1 MKMPTRMILA
11 ILMTIGFRMTAA
23 PARAAEE
30 MAPAKITG
38 KDFPEL
44 DLKNPALTQY
54 CGLQFGEGPE
64 EVVYFA
70 FAVRKVDR
78 SSKGQESPPEYDMLY
93 VYTPNTPPFQTPKLL
108 RGRPTQERMESGRLS
123 GKFMSYPPIK
133 LQTRKGNT
141 IINLDLELVY
151 RYQRPGGRM
160 EISML
165 HEGRNMKFTHE
176 LGKWY
181 GQAAEAPIRP
191 KVVLGE
197 PKLIMRILDGG
208 RSVSAILTLG
218 AEDRPLM
225 PVNAAVTPVMLT
237 VKDGE
242 RVVDSR
248 KMRID
253 KEVFAKGGEFMEC
266 RLGRLPPGRTYT
278 YEVSVDLGPL
288 GKHQVVQEYSVDAK

>member
-1 MKMPTRMILA
+1 
-11 ILMTIGFRMTAA
+11 
-23 PARAAEE
+23 
-30 MAPAKITG
+30 
-38 KDFPEL
+38 
-44 DLKNPALTQY
+44 
-54 CGLQFGEGPE
+54 
-64 EVVYFA
+64 
-70 FAVRKVDR
+70 
-78 SSKGQESPPEYDMLY
+78 
-93 VYTPNTPPFQTPKLL
+93 
-108 RGRPTQERMESGRLS
+108 
-123 GKFMSYPPIK
+123 
-133 LQTRKGNT
+133 
-141 IINLDLELVY
+141 
-151 RYQRPGGRM
+151 
-160 EISML
+160 
-165 HEGRNMKFTHE
+165 MKFTHE

-218 AEDRPLM
+218 AEDR
-225 PVNAAVTPVMLT
+225 PVMLT

>member
-1 MKMPTRMILA
+1 M
-11 ILMTIGFRMTAA
+11 
-23 PARAAEE
+23 
-30 MAPAKITG
+30 
-38 KDFPEL
+38 
-44 DLKNPALTQY
+44 
-54 CGLQFGEGPE
+54 
-64 EVVYFA
+64 
-70 FAVRKVDR
+70 
-78 SSKGQESPPEYDMLY
+78 
-93 VYTPNTPPFQTPKLL
+93 
-108 RGRPTQERMESGRLS
+108 
-123 GKFMSYPPIK
+123 
-133 LQTRKGNT
+133 
-141 IINLDLELVY
+141 
-151 RYQRPGGRM
+151 
-160 EISML
+160 
-165 HEGRNMKFTHE
+165 
-176 LGKWY
+176 
-181 GQAAEAPIRP
+181 PIRP